1 MANDRDIEVEQ
12 LDNAIKMINTYVQD
26 DSVKPLLTVLEA
38 MKKDPDNQSLLKE
51 FFDTFDELGITQG
64 AVLTYAPYL
73 NYLVSDHP
81 FGSKGE

>member
-1 MANDRDIEVEQ
+1 MANDRDIDVEQ

-26 DSVKPLLTVLEA
+26 DSVRPLLSVLEE
-38 MKKDPDNQSLLKE
+38 MKQDPGNKSLLQD
-51 FFDTFDELGITQG
+51 FYNTFDDLGITQG

-81 FGSKGE
+81 FGSKG